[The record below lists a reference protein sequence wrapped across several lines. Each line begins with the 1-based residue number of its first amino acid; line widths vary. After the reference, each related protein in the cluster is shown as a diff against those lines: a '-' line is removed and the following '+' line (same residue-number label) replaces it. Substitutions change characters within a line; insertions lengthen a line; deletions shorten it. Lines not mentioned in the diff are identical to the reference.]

1 MEETF
6 VAAIIRHI
14 EQGAILI
21 SLLLIPI
28 AYSLY
33 KREQVTRDKYDI
45 LLEKVLIALGQNT
58 TALGDLLEGLGL
70 KDVLSDVQRKLN
82 DRDG

>member
-21 SLLLIPI
+21 ALLLIPTVI
-28 AYSLY
+28 VLY
-33 KREQVTRDKYDI
+33 KQNQTTREKYDV
-45 LLEKVLIALGQNT
+45 LLETMLTALGQNT
-58 TALGDLLEGLGL
+58 TALGELLNGLGL
-70 KDVLSDVQRKLN
+70 KDVLSDLQRKLK
-82 DRDG
+82 DHDG